1 MDAPIPETAKTIAL
15 GASFRTLNRSKF
27 SPPSKRMIKSASDA
41 SKGVTGARLSGS
53 IIFKSGPRR
62 YPQKIIIRISGK
74 FVLLNR
80 RSERNPAV
88 SISPARK
95 KASTKAIFYQ
105 IEVFTF
111 LLYNFICCINFIFAK
126 TFLNGVLVPVL

>member
-27 SPPSKRMIKSASDA
+27 SPPSKRMIKSANDA

-53 IIFKSGPRR
+53 ITFKSGPRR
-62 YPQKIIIRISGK
+62 YPQKIITRK

-105 IEVFTF
+105 IEEFTF